1 MQEALDDFARRGSAL
16 VIAATVMYS
25 TAPKQGMLVED
36 PPYNKDVCGFQGEG
50 GHFGCV
56 PLNGCGS
63 QASFAYFISF
73 NLIIAFVFL
82 NLFIGVIL
90 DGFEQAK
97 SGNLGNLNTTDF
109 EQFQD
114 HWARFD
120 TEAKGFIKTTD
131 LKEFLRT
138 LFEPWGFGGAAVDNV
153 QLKLRIAALRLT
165 IRHKDIDGA
174 HHVSCVAFLEV
185 LTSSWTMAKLMT
197 VR

>member
-1 MQEALDDFARRGSAL
+1 MASVVPSHTGLSVRGSVTRL
-16 VIAATVMYS
+16 SAAEL
-25 TAPKQGMLVED
+25 KL
-36 PPYNKDVCGFQGEG
+36 
-50 GHFGCV
+50 
-56 PLNGCGS
+56 
-63 QASFAYFISF
+63 
-73 NLIIAFVFL
+73 
-82 NLFIGVIL
+82 L

-185 LTSSWTMAKLMT
+185 LTHMTRLVLDYQDEEAAKRMYQQLASGGGRMPCYGK
-197 VR
+197 